1 MGENIGIWGWDEVA
15 LPLISQWRKIHVNAV
30 GDVQVDVKTSALP
43 LGAASAANQVITN
56 ADLTA
61 MIAAQGHCYGWDG
74 AAWQE
79 LLVESAALKNLRVKL
94 YDGANGIGSNTWA
107 VNFAATDRGLNTA
120 AGLYAYD
127 GTYMARCGA
136 NKPDQDGLAAHTRV
150 LETMGYLFGFNGATL
165 DRLRSWGVGIL
176 KTGRAP
182 IDSTTIRKTVAG
194 AVVAGAHNLYW
205 ISCSPDAPGAEFTLT
220 DATEALQDVVFDHFD
235 PDKHSEILNFDP
247 PIKFATGI
255 WVEKFDHIHSL
266 VFCYD

>member
-1 MGENIGIWGWDEVA
+1 MGGNIGIWGWDEVD

-74 AAWQE
+74 AAWQT
-79 LLVESAALKNLRVKL
+79 LLVEDDTNFNLRVKL
-94 YDGANGIGSNTWA
+94 FDGADGIDSTLLGADPLGT
-107 VNFAATDRGLNTA
+107 VRGLPTESVVLGRYGANTTRV
-120 AGLYAYD
+120 YADQCNIDNRVVTKWALHTLDHLHGFD
-127 GTYMARCGA
+127 GTYW
-136 NKPDQDGLAAHTRV
+136 
-150 LETMGYLFGFNGATL
+150 
-165 DRLRSWGVGIL
+165 DRLRTWGVGIL

-182 IDSTTIRKTVAG
+182 IDSTTLRVTAAG